1 VYEHVQR
8 SAQREV
14 VAVMDSEV
22 TAEFIA
28 ATLAAH
34 GVSALAVECFGYPSV
49 DFAQG
54 VRVTV
59 AVDQAAEAREVLRAL
74 GGRDPEELDG

>member
-1 VYEHVQR
+1 MQ
-8 SAQREV
+8 
-14 VAVMDSEV
+14 SEV

-28 ATLAAH
+28 TTLAAH

-59 AVDQAAEAREVLRAL
+59 AVDEAEAAREVLRVL
-74 GGRDPEELDG
+74 GGRDPDDLDG